1 MYVEYID
8 IFVDMKKKLSVIVCL
23 CGFVLPLLAQFSLL
37 PTPAHMQGGKGVFIV
52 GQNVRVCGNGGYA
65 DNLSKAL
72 ADTLNCLLD
81 VSAPSSGMIVLE
93 QDEKAGMPDE
103 AYFGCFCT
111 LFWYDCVGAG

>member
-52 GQNVRVCGNGGYA
+52 GQNVRVCGNGSYA
-65 DNLSKAL
+65 DNLSQAL
-72 ADTLNCLLD
+72 TDTLIVFWMFLHPLL
-81 VSAPSSGMIVLE
+81 V
-93 QDEKAGMPDE
+93 
-103 AYFGCFCT
+103 
-111 LFWYDCVGAG
+111 